1 MRNPLTEVVLFRYH
15 NSLKVMLLMVA
26 ITEATN

>member
-1 MRNPLTEVVLFRYH
+1 MRNPLTEVVLLGYH
-15 NSLKVMLLMVA
+15 NTLKVVLLMVA